1 MKNHLQQHGKTSQY
15 NTSKRG
21 QTQRHIMNDFICVK
35 YKRWQNH
42 CVRTQGTGY
51 FGENKSL
58 IILSGVEKIGH
69 IPSSDL
75 KRESLSE

>member
-1 MKNHLQQHGKTSQY
+1 
-15 NTSKRG
+15 
-21 QTQRHIMNDFICVK
+21 MNDFICVK

-51 FGENKSL
+51 LGENKTL
-58 IILSGVEKIGH
+58 IIHSRVEIIGH
-69 IPSSDL
+69 IPSPDL